1 MIDLTPIANAII
13 ALIAALVSAFLIPYL
28 KSKISAA
35 QLAELQK
42 WAIIAVEAAEMIYK
56 GAGRGTEKKE
66 HVWNFLASKGYSL
79 DTDSLDKIIESAVLN
94 LKK

>member
-28 KSKISAA
+28 KSKISAER
-35 QLAELQK
+35 LAELQK

-56 GAGRGTEKKE
+56 GAGRGAEKKE

-79 DTDSLDKIIESAVLN
+79 DTDSLDKVIESAVLN